1 MTKTMKIKLLIAA
14 FTLGIAIAGSTAANA
29 GTRQNYASLDN
40 KTPTAL
46 CTVKKDNNTNG
57 SYVTYRSGVG
67 VNAQVRNTV
76 FKVDYRGKKTK
87 YTPSVTF
94 SKGTRYWMGSYTSLP
109 SLKKGDQI
117 ELVAGT
123 RETSDTIFYTWE
135 YN

>member
-1 MTKTMKIKLLIAA
+1 MKIKLLIAA

-29 GTRQNYASLDN
+29 GTRQNYASLNN

-46 CTVKKDNNTNG
+46 CTVTKDNNTNG
-57 SYVTYRSGVG
+57 SYITYRSGVG
-67 VNAQVRNTV
+67 AGSQIQSTV
-76 FKVDYRGKKTK
+76 FKYISASKKTK

-94 SKGTRYWMGSYTSLP
+94 SKGTGYWMGSFTSLP
-109 SLKKGDQI
+109 ALNKGDKI

-123 RETSDTIFYTWE
+123 AEASDTIFYTWE

>member
-1 MTKTMKIKLLIAA
+1 MKIKALIAA

-57 SYVTYRSGVG
+57 SYVTYRRGVG
-67 VNAQVRNTV
+67 VNAQVQNTV

-123 RETSDTIFYTWE
+123 RETSDTVFYTWE

>member
-1 MTKTMKIKLLIAA
+1 MKIKALIAA

-46 CTVKKDNNTNG
+46 CIVTKDNNTNG

-94 SKGTRYWMGSYTSLP
+94 SKGTRYWMSSYTSLP

>member
-1 MTKTMKIKLLIAA
+1 MKMKALIAA

-29 GTRQNYASLDN
+29 GTRQNYASLNN

-46 CTVKKDNNTNG
+46 CTVTKDNNTNG

-67 VNAQVRNTV
+67 AGSQVLSTI
-76 FKVDYRGKKTK
+76 FKVTALGKKIK

-94 SKGTRYWMGSYTSLP
+94 SKGTRYWMGSFTSLS
-109 SLKKGDQI
+109 SLKKGDLI

-123 RETSDTIFYTWE
+123 AEASDTIFYTWE

>member
-1 MTKTMKIKLLIAA
+1 MKIKLLIAA

-76 FKVDYRGKKTK
+76 FKVDYRGKKL
-87 YTPSVTF
+87 SIHLL
-94 SKGTRYWMGSYTSLP
+94 LP
-109 SLKKGDQI
+109 SQKEQDIGWVHI
-117 ELVAGT
+117 HH
-123 RETSDTIFYTWE
+123 YHH
-135 YN
+135 

>member
-1 MTKTMKIKLLIAA
+1 MKIKLLIAA

-76 FKVDYRGKKTK
+76 FKVDYRGTT
-87 YTPSVTF
+87 TP
-94 SKGTRYWMGSYTSLP
+94 
-109 SLKKGDQI
+109 
-117 ELVAGT
+117 
-123 RETSDTIFYTWE
+123 
-135 YN
+135 

>member
-1 MTKTMKIKLLIAA
+1 MKIKLLIAA

-87 YTPSVTF
+87 YTLSVTF

>member
-1 MTKTMKIKLLIAA
+1 MKIKLLIAA
-14 FTLGIAIAGSTAANA
+14 FTLGIAIASSTAANA

>member
-1 MTKTMKIKLLIAA
+1 MKIKALIAA

-46 CTVKKDNNTNG
+46 CIVTKDNNTNG